1 MKAKDRSIAPCEQ
14 RSFNTAVGDKPR
26 RYQNGSDDGL
36 RPKSVASPLAGDGSL
51 TTIGGKFNDRRE
63 QAPTLPKQRRRWFES
78 QIGSVAP

>member
-1 MKAKDRSIAPCEQ
+1 MKAKDRSIAPCER
-14 RSFNTAVGDKPR
+14 RSFKV
-26 RYQNGSDDGL
+26 QND
-36 RPKSVASPLAGDGSL
+36 VASPLAGDGSL